1 RLLVMASTA
10 ANSAFAHSDTVPGAV
25 CPWGHTPAKEKA
37 MRQLM
42 LVGSAVVAL
51 AVVPFFA
58 STADAR
64 MKDNASFGYCKSGTK
79 VADTKNC
86 KENGGTQ

>member
-1 RLLVMASTA
+1 
-10 ANSAFAHSDTVPGAV
+10 
-25 CPWGHTPAKEKA
+25 

-64 MKDNASFGYCKSGTK
+64 MKDNASFGYCKSGK

>member
-1 RLLVMASTA
+1 
-10 ANSAFAHSDTVPGAV
+10 
-25 CPWGHTPAKEKA
+25 

-64 MKDNASFGYCKSGTK
+64 QKDNPNFGYCKSGAK
-79 VADTKNC
+79 VSDMKNC